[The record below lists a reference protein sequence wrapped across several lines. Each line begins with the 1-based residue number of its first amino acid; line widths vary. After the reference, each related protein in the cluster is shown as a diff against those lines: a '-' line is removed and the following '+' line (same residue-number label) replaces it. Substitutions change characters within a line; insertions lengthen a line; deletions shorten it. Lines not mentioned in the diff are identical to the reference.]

1 MCSGRSLASML
12 AFENALYT
20 GEIMNDETKQ
30 KITERYERELNKGE
44 RFWPD
49 SIFKDLIV
57 SLGIFTLL
65 IILAVFVGVAPEAKA
80 DPADTSYLPRPE
92 WYFLF
97 LFKFLALYGQIP
109 LIGKIE
115 WLATV
120 LIPGVGIGLLTL
132 LPLLD
137 KSPYR
142 HYSRRVFALTVM
154 GTVILDVV
162 LLTVMA
168 GLPAAPD
175 AEELAAS
182 TTLQAIGGLWIPAA
196 ILTILVIFY
205 AFKRDIYREST
216 RRSLPILITAA
227 GSLAMVAMTV
237 VVSMRASAYPKPEEV
252 EVATTLVEQIVAGQD
267 LYSVHCVECHGDDGS
282 VDVVE
287 GVEGLEGEE
296 ITPINSTDVLY
307 TITDSAM
314 YEVIAYGRPNA
325 GMVPFGKAYGGEL
338 SKSEIDYIIIFMRYM
353 WDDRF
358 EAPAIK
364 PLFPALAEGEVP
376 SYDVHIAPIVKRYC
390 VSCHRAG
397 KDNNEYLMTSYE
409 EMLTTGENK
418 DKNVIAGDPNGYFL
432 QVIQG
437 TPIMDPEKPDEEL
450 IGVMPPK
457 GHLKPD
463 ALDAFIRWIIN
474 GMPKTAEDAAKLFVA
489 PTPEATATPTP

>member
-1 MCSGRSLASML
+1 
-12 AFENALYT
+12 
-20 GEIMNDETKQ
+20 MNDETKK
-30 KITERYERELNKGE
+30 KINERYQQELNRGE
-44 RFWPD
+44 FFWPD

-57 SLGIFTLL
+57 SLGIFVLL
-65 IILAVFVGVAPEAKA
+65 ILLATFIGVAPEAKA

-120 LIPGVGIGLLTL
+120 LIPGIGIALLTF

-142 HYSRRVFALTVM
+142 HYSRRIFALTFM
-154 GTVILDVV
+154 GTVVLDII
-162 LLTVMA
+162 LLTVMS
-168 GLPAAPD
+168 GLSVPPNAQ
-175 AEELAAS
+175 ELAAS
-182 TTLQAIGGLWIPAA
+182 TTLQAIGGLWIPTAVLA
-196 ILTILVIFY
+196 LLVAMY
-205 AFKRDIYREST
+205 LFKRDVYREST
-216 RRSLPILITAA
+216 RRSLPIWITVA

-237 VVSMRASAYPKPEEV
+237 VISARASAYPKPEEV
-252 EVATTLVEQIVAGQD
+252 EVASTLVDQIFAGQD

-282 VDVVE
+282 VAVIE

-296 ITPINSTDVLY
+296 ITPINSRDVLY

-325 GMVPFGKAYGGEL
+325 GMPPFGKTYGGEL
-338 SKSEIDYIIIFMRYM
+338 TKSEIDHIVTFMRYM

-358 EAPAIK
+358 ELPAEALK
-364 PLFPALAEGEVP
+364 PLFPALADGEVP
-376 SYDVHIAPIVKRYC
+376 SYDVHIQPIVKRYC
-390 VSCHRAG
+390 ISCHRAG
-397 KDNNEYLMTSYE
+397 KENNDYLMTTYE
-409 EMLTTGENK
+409 EILTTGDNK
-418 DKNVIAGDPNGYFL
+418 DKNVIAGDPDSYLL

-437 TPIMDPEKPDEEL
+437 TPIMNPENPDEEM

-463 ALDAFIRWIIN
+463 AIDAFIRWVMN
-474 GMPKTAEDAAKLFVA
+474 GMPNTAEDAAKLLIV
-489 PTPEATATPTP
+489 PTAEPSVTSTP